1 MTLPLFRK
9 QAVDHQREKLYG
21 DIILTQPIS
30 YYVLAAFLVGITII
44 AIFFLVTHS
53 YARKEKVAGI
63 IVPQQGM
70 VPVFP
75 PQAGILTELNVTE
88 GLPVKYNDELFS
100 IMIDQRANGGE
111 YIGVKIIDELKVQ
124 EANLNKRLKFENER
138 VATEI
143 QAQEAEARRLK
154 TEIERLKELIGIQ
167 AETLKME
174 KNNYEKAKTM
184 LSEEFISN
192 IDVETFYRKYL
203 EQKQQYQSLSMRMEE
218 AVSSLE
224 NIPLH
229 IKALKINSERE
240 IAGIESQISEIT
252 KQRAQVEGQREI
264 IFTAP
269 VSGRITSVVANV
281 GQRMNPSVPMF
292 SIIPEGSQLQAN
304 LYLPTRS
311 IGFMEMGQEVNIS
324 YEAFPYQKFG
334 TYSGEIRQIA
344 KSVIMP
350 GEPASGLSFQ
360 EPVYKVI
367 AELEKQNILAYGK
380 ELPLKPGMMLSAD
393 VVLDK
398 RTLFEWLLEPLYSL
412 RGKI

>member
-30 YYVLAAFLVGITII
+30 YYVLATFLVGITII
-44 AIFFLVTHS
+44 VIFFLVTHS

-70 VPVFP
+70 VSVFP
-75 PQAGILTELNVTE
+75 PQAGILSELKVTE
-88 GLPVKYNDELFS
+88 GMFVKQNDELFS
-100 IMIDQRANGGE
+100 VMIDQRANGGE
-111 YIGVKIIDELKVQ
+111 YTGVKIIDELKIQ
-124 EANLNKRLKFENER
+124 EANLKKRLRFENER
-138 VATEI
+138 VVTEI

-154 TEIERLKELIGIQ
+154 TEIGRLKELIDIQ
-167 AETLKME
+167 SETLRME
-174 KNNYEKAKTM
+174 KRNYEKAKTM
-184 LSEEFISN
+184 LSEEFISSM
-192 IDVETFYRKYL
+192 DVETFYRKYL
-203 EQKQQYQSLSMRMEE
+203 EQKQQYQSLSMRLEE
-218 AVSSLE
+218 AASSLE

-240 IAGIESQISEIT
+240 IVSIESQVSEIT

-281 GQRMNPSVPMF
+281 GQRMNPSAPMF

-311 IGFMEMGQEVNIS
+311 IGFMDMGQEVNIS

-334 TYSGEIRQIA
+334 TYTGKIHQIA

-350 GEPASGLSFQ
+350 GEPTSGLSFQ
-360 EPVYKVI
+360 EPVYKVV